1 MRHLPTLVLVA
12 ALASGCVE
20 VTTGDPAAPPVTGT
34 LSTLPSPAAPVDSDP
49 PVPSTGTWTGTVAH
63 VSDGDSARIV
73 VDDPGPTPLRPGDE
87 LRVRLLRIDTPELS
101 RDGQPAECLAEAAR
115 DALRQ
120 LLPPGTPVTAW
131 PDVEAQDQYG
141 RELAHLWLDDGT
153 WVNGTMVAA
162 GFAGVVT
169 FPPNVA
175 YDDEVRDRQRAAR
188 DAGRGLW
195 SACD

>member
-1 MRHLPTLVLVA
+1 MRRLPGLLLVA

-20 VTTGDPAAPPVTGT
+20 ATTGDPAAPPVAGS
-34 LSTLPSPAAPVDSDP
+34 LSTLPSTSAPVDGDP
-49 PVPSTGTWTGTVAH
+49 PAPTTGTWSGTVTH
-63 VSDGDSARIV
+63 VSDGDTLRIV
-73 VDDPGPTPLRPGDE
+73 VDLPGRTELRPGDE

-115 DALRQ
+115 DALAR
-120 LLPPGTPVTAW
+120 LAPPGTPVTAW
-131 PDVEAQDQYG
+131 RDVEAQDRYG

-162 GFAGVVT
+162 GFADVVT